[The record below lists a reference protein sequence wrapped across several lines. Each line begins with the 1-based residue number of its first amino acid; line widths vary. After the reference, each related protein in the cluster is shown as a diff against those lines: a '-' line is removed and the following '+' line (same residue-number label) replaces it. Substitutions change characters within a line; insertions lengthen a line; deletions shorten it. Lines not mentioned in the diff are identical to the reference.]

1 MLARQSQFDMQKI
14 HSIDLNLTIN
24 SGQVFLWNK
33 IGDIWFGIDG
43 EDLLAISEPFKIISP
58 SRKINRFFREDDD
71 LSKILSEIEKDDLV
85 KSAVKD
91 FSGLRLMRQDPFQCY
106 ISFICS
112 SNSSIQNIK
121 RMLENLCKKFGDE
134 MEFDKRLFFT
144 FPKPEILSDASNKDL
159 LSCGLG
165 FRAKYV
171 KQAAKMA
178 NLEKINFASL
188 RKENYKSA
196 LETLKTVP
204 GIGNKIADCILLFSL
219 DKLESFPLDRWTQR
233 ILKKYYPKIFGDM
246 QGKSLTEKK
255 YSELHEKI
263 VKYFGS
269 YAGYSQQFLFK
280 MERDLYKKNWL

>member
-1 MLARQSQFDMQKI
+1 MQRTY
-14 HSIDLNLTIN
+14 SINLNLTIN
-24 SGQVFLWNK
+24 SGQVFLWDK
-33 IGDIWFGIDG
+33 VGDTWFGIDG
-43 EDLLAISEPFKIISP
+43 ENLLVIRAEPFKIVSS
-58 SRKINRFFREDDD
+58 SRKINEFFREKDNLDDIIAD
-71 LSKILSEIEKDDLV
+71 ISRDKLV
-85 KSAVKD
+85 KNAVKH

-121 RMLENLCKKFGDE
+121 RMLKNLCRKFGNE
-134 MEFDKRLFFT
+134 IEFDKKQFFT
-144 FPKPEILSDASNKDL
+144 FPTPEKLSNASSKDL

-171 KQAAKMA
+171 KQAAKMVSSG
-178 NLEKINFASL
+178 KINFESL

-196 LETLKTVP
+196 LEILKTVP
-204 GIGNKIADCILLFSL
+204 GIGNKVADCILLFSL

-233 ILKKYYPKIFGDM
+233 ILQKYYSRIFGDI

-255 YSELHEKI
+255 YSKLHEKI
-263 VKYFGS
+263 VEYFGP

-280 MERDLYKKNWL
+280 MERDLNKKSWL